1 MKFIIQKN
9 SIEFP
14 VDSRSAY
21 ADWIFLWRGAE
32 RLGAREISG
41 NNKSLRSLDLSFFA
55 KAQRLSRLPGRNGQ
69 SSQLHGSSCNHT
81 MYDLW

>member
-1 MKFIIQKN
+1 MKFIIQKS

-14 VDSRSAY
+14 VDSWSAY

-32 RLGAREISG
+32 RLCAREISG

-55 KAQRLSRLPGRNGQ
+55 KAQRLSRLPERNEPRTRTHER
-69 SSQLHGSSCNHT
+69 S
-81 MYDLW
+81 

>member
-1 MKFIIQKN
+1 MKFIIQKS

-32 RLGAREISG
+32 RLCAREISG
-41 NNKSLRSLDLSFFA
+41 NDKSKLRRDLSFFA
-55 KAQRLSRLPGRNGQ
+55 KAQLLSRLPGRNEPR
-69 SSQLHGSSCNHT
+69 SQTHGGC
-81 MYDLW
+81 